1 MAVVDDIRKLF
12 EAYANDIFRYAKVN
26 LDPSHDPNDV
36 VQEVFYRAFKSWKMF
51 RGESN
56 PRTWLFTI
64 ARNYIFDL
72 QRKTRISTVLISDTD
87 VLSIT
92 DQRATVDGNLLLIW
106 EAVSALKETYRN
118 VVILRHVEGFTVG
131 ETATILG
138 WSETKVTTTDH
149 RALAKLKTLL
159 SNNHEGVVCE

>member
-1 MAVVDDIRKLF
+1 MAAVDDIRQLF
-12 EAYANDIFRYAKVN
+12 EEYANDIFRYAKVS
-26 LDPSHDPNDV
+26 LAPSHDPNDA
-36 VQEVFYRAFKSWKMF
+36 VQEVFYRAFKSWHTF

-72 QRKTRISTVLISDTD
+72 QRKTRMSTVLISDTD
-87 VLSIT
+87 LSSVT
-92 DQRATVDGNLLLIW
+92 DHRATVDGNLLIIW
-106 EAVSALKETYRN
+106 EAVAALKETYRT
-118 VVILRHVEGFTVG
+118 VVVLRHIEGFTVA

-149 RALAKLKTLL
+149 RALARLKTLL